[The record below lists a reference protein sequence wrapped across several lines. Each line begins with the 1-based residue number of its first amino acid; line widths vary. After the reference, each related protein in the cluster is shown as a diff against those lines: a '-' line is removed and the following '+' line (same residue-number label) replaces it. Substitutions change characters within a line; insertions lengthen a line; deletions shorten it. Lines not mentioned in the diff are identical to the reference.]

1 MRSAAPTPPTA
12 EAWLRMLDA
21 PGSLRRNMTAI
32 YGGGRMLEE
41 RAALVAAVV
50 RRFLETH
57 GDRPLRV
64 FRSPGRINLRGMH
77 VDTHGGRLNL
87 MTHHRETV
95 VAAAASERSLCH
107 FVNLEPAYGEARFD
121 LADGLRDLSGVPWD
135 TFIGIPRVTARVRER
150 KTSQQGGDWA
160 NYLEGACLRTVCAVP
175 AESARGVLAAV
186 GSDLPRGAALSS
198 SAALCVSV
206 LLAMHALNGLPAP
219 PEALIR
225 AEQDAEWFAGA
236 RVGMSDQGAM
246 ILGKRGRL
254 LNAALFAEDFSLKDA
269 AHHDWPEGWEVLVVN
284 SHTRRALSGAQLVD
298 YTRNRF
304 AYSMAMHVLR
314 RAMLET
320 GAAPERVRTMDR
332 LSRITPDAFGG
343 VSGLCALLAAVP
355 EEISLD
361 ALADRYEPPAMG
373 ETYEKYFGAVDPALR
388 PTHIRLRGPLA
399 FGLAESERARTFPE
413 FLERDDAVGA
423 GRMISLGHD
432 GDRVCD
438 AQGRPHTCDLSDAAL
453 TRMAKAGAPLAD
465 CPGAYGASSR
475 VLDFLVDGA
484 LEAGALGAC
493 LTGAG
498 IAGAV
503 LVLCRREDRERL
515 ADALRD
521 RLASDA
527 YRARGGRE
535 TPLTPA
541 ELEDAVVVNR
551 PTAGACEIVP

>member
-1 MRSAAPTPPTA
+1 MRDAVSPPTA
-12 EAWLRMLDA
+12 GVWLRMLDA
-21 PGSLRRNMTAI
+21 PGSLRQNMTEI
-32 YGGGRMLEE
+32 YGGGRLLEE
-41 RAALVAAVV
+41 RTALVAAVV

-57 GDRPLRV
+57 GNRPVRV

-95 VAAAASERSLCH
+95 VAAALSESSLCH

-135 TFIGIPRVTARVRER
+135 TFIGSPRVTARVRGR
-150 KTSQQGGDWA
+150 KTSQGGDWA
-160 NYLEGACLRTVCAVP
+160 NYLEGACLRTVCASP
-175 AESARGVLAAV
+175 AASARGLVAAV

-206 LLAMHALNGLPAP
+206 LLAMHALNGLPAR

-246 ILGKRGRL
+246 ILGQRGRL
-254 LNAALFAEDFSLKDA
+254 LNAALFAEDFSLNDA
-269 AHHDWPEGWEVLVVN
+269 GHHDWPEGWEVLVVN

-314 RAMLET
+314 RGMLEM
-320 GAAPERVRTMDR
+320 GVAPERVQTMDR

-343 VSGLCALLAAVP
+343 VPELYALLAAVP

-361 ALADRYEPPAMG
+361 ALAERYDPPAMG
-373 ETYEKYFGAVDPALR
+373 EAYEKYFGAVDPSLR

-399 FGLAESERARTFPE
+399 FGLAESERALAFPE
-413 FLERDDAVGA
+413 FLQRDDAAGA
-423 GRMISLGHD
+423 GRLMSVGHD

-438 AQGRPHTCDLSDAAL
+438 AEGRPHSCDLSDAAL
-453 TRMAKAGAPLAD
+453 ARMAGAGAPLAD
-465 CPGAYGASSR
+465 CPGAYGASSP

-503 LVLCRREDRERL
+503 LVLCRDRDHGRI
-515 ADALRD
+515 AGALRD
-521 RLASDA
+521 RLASRA
-527 YRARGGRE
+527 YRERGGRQE
-535 TPLTPA
+535 PLTPA
-541 ELEDAVVVNR
+541 ELEAAVAVNR
-551 PTAGACEIVP
+551 STAGACEILPEP

>member
-1 MRSAAPTPPTA
+1 
-12 EAWLRMLDA
+12 MLDA
-21 PGSLRRNMTAI
+21 PGSLRRNMTAV
-32 YGGGRMLEE
+32 YGGGRLLEE
-41 RAALVAAVV
+41 RTALVAAVV

-57 GDRPLRV
+57 GDQPLRI

-95 VAAAASERSLCH
+95 VAAAASGSSRCH
-107 FVNLEPAYGEARFD
+107 FVNLEPAYGEARFE
-121 LADGLRDLSGVPWD
+121 LADGLRDLSGIPWD
-135 TFIGIPRVTARVRER
+135 TYIGTPRVTARVRER
-150 KTSQQGGDWA
+150 RTSRGGDWA
-160 NYLEGACLRTVCAVP
+160 NYLEGACLRTVRELP
-175 AESARGVLAAV
+175 AESARGLLAAV

-206 LLAMHALNGLPAP
+206 LLAMHALNGLPSP

-246 ILGKRGRL
+246 ILGQRGRL
-254 LNAALFAEDFSLKDA
+254 LNAALFAEDFCLEDA
-269 AHHDWPEGWEVLVVN
+269 VHHDWPEGWEVLVVN

-314 RAMLET
+314 RAMLEV
-320 GAAPERVRTMDR
+320 GVAPERVQTMDR
-332 LSRITPDAFGG
+332 LPRITPDAFGG
-343 VSGLCALLAAVP
+343 VSGLYALLAAVP
-355 EEISLD
+355 EDISLD
-361 ALADRYEPPAMG
+361 ALADRYAPPAMG

-413 FLERDDAVGA
+413 FLRRDDAAGA
-423 GRMISLGHD
+423 GRLMSIGHD

-438 AQGRPHTCDLSDAAL
+438 ALGHPRTCDLSNAAL
-453 TRMAKAGAPLAD
+453 ARMAGANAPLAD

-503 LVLCRREDRERL
+503 LVLCRREDHGRI
-515 ADALRD
+515 ADALRN
-521 RLASDA
+521 RLASGA
-527 YRARGGRE
+527 YRERGGRE

-541 ELEDAVVVNR
+541 ELEAAVVVNR
-551 PTAGACEIVP
+551 STAGACEILPEP

>member
-1 MRSAAPTPPTA
+1 MRSAPSPPTA

-21 PGSLRRNMTAI
+21 PGALRRSMVSI
-32 YGGGRMLEE
+32 YGGGPLLEE

-57 GDRPLRV
+57 GNRPMRV

-95 VAAAASERSLCH
+95 VAAAASESSLCH
-107 FVNLEPAYGEARFD
+107 FVNLEPDYGEVRFD
-121 LADGLRDLSGVPWD
+121 LADGLRDLSGIPWD
-135 TFIGIPRVTARVRER
+135 MFIGIPRVTSRVRER
-150 KTSQQGGDWA
+150 KASQGGDWA
-160 NYLEGACLRTVCAVP
+160 NYLEGACLRTVCAMP
-175 AESARGVLAAV
+175 SESSSGMVAAV

-206 LLAMHALNGLPAP
+206 LLAMHALNGMPAP

-246 ILGKRGRL
+246 ILGQRGRL
-254 LNAALFAEDFSLKDA
+254 LNAALFAEDFSLGDA
-269 AHHDWPEGWEVLVVN
+269 AHHDWPDGWEVLVVN

-320 GAAPERVRTMDR
+320 GVAPERVRSMDR

-343 VSGLCALLAAVP
+343 VSGLYALLSAVP
-355 EEISLD
+355 EEISLG
-361 ALADRYEPPAMG
+361 ALADRYAPPAMG

-399 FGLAESERARTFPE
+399 FGLAESERARVFPG
-413 FLERDDAVGA
+413 LLRQGDAAGA
-423 GRMISLGHD
+423 GRLMSIGHD

-438 AQGRPHTCDLSDAAL
+438 ALGHPHLCDLSNAAL
-453 TRMAKAGAPLAD
+453 ARMAEANAPLAD

-503 LVLCRREDRERL
+503 LVLCRQEDRERI
-515 ADALRD
+515 ANALRD
-521 RLASDA
+521 RLASGA
-527 YRARGGRE
+527 YRERGGRE
-535 TPLTPA
+535 APLTPA
-541 ELEDAVVVNR
+541 ELEAAVVVNR
-551 PTAGACEIVP
+551 STAGACEILPNP

>member
-1 MRSAAPTPPTA
+1 MRDVVFFPTA
-12 EAWLRMLDA
+12 EAWLRMLGA
-21 PGSLRRNMTAI
+21 PGPLRRSMTAI
-32 YGGGRMLEE
+32 YGGGRLLEE
-41 RAALVAAVV
+41 RASLVSAVV

-57 GDRPLRV
+57 GNRPLRV

-95 VAAAASERSLCH
+95 VAAAASDAGSLCH
-107 FVNLEPAYGEARFD
+107 FVNLEPAYGEVRFD
-121 LADGLRDLSGVPWD
+121 LAHGLRDLSGLSWD
-135 TFIGIPRVTARVRER
+135 TFIGSPRVTARVRER
-150 KTSQQGGDWA
+150 RETQGGDWA
-160 NYLEGACLRTVCAVP
+160 NYLEGACLRTVCAAP
-175 AESARGVLAAV
+175 AESARGILAAV

-206 LLAMHALNGLPAP
+206 LLAMHALNGLTAP

-246 ILGKRGRL
+246 ILGERGRL

-269 AHHDWPEGWEVLVVN
+269 AHHDWPDGWEVLVVN

-298 YTRNRF
+298 YSRNRF

-314 RAMLET
+314 RAMLEM
-320 GAAPERVRTMDR
+320 GIAPERVQAMDR
-332 LSRITPDAFGG
+332 LSRITPNAFGG
-343 VSGLCALLAAVP
+343 VSGLYALLAAVP

-361 ALADRYEPPAMG
+361 ALADRYDPPAMG
-373 ETYEKYFGAVDPALR
+373 ETYEKYFGAVDETLR

-413 FLERDDAVGA
+413 FLARGDAAGA
-423 GRMISLGHD
+423 GRLMSLGHD

-438 AQGRPHTCDLSDAAL
+438 ALGRRHTCDLSDAAL
-453 TRMAKAGAPLAD
+453 ARMAEANAPLAE

-484 LEAGALGAC
+484 LKAGAWGAC

-503 LVLCRREDRERL
+503 LVLCRREDHSRI
-515 ADALRD
+515 ADALRG
-521 RLASDA
+521 RLASGA
-527 YRARGGRE
+527 CRERGGRQ

-541 ELEDAVVVNR
+541 ELKAAVVVNR
-551 PTAGACEIVP
+551 STAGACEILP